1 MGNAMGMENWK
12 LALAITALGFFL
24 AACSQETPVA
34 VEQDDEVSAP
44 QAEVPTE
51 IAPDPPEQAPPS
63 TEVAVERVEG
73 LMVSQPSDQPETVV
87 IFASGIVGS
96 DGWTEPRLIPLNPD
110 ETSGT
115 RSFGFVATSP
125 DREMPSR
132 VPQPIEARLELEM
145 FPPEVEMV
153 RIVSATNEL
162 TAFVGN

>member
-1 MGNAMGMENWK
+1 MGMENGQ
-12 LALAITALGFFL
+12 LTLAIIALGFFL

-34 VEQDDEVSAP
+34 VEQGTEVSAP
-44 QAEVPTE
+44 QIEVPTE
-51 IAPDPPEQAPPS
+51 SAPDPPEQVPPS
-63 TEVAVERVEG
+63 TEVAIERVEDF
-73 LMVSQPSDQPETVV
+73 MVSQPSGQPEAVV
-87 IFASGIVGS
+87 IFASGIVVS

-110 ETSGT
+110 DASAT

-125 DREMPSR
+125 DREIPSR
-132 VPQPIEARLELEM
+132 VPQTIEARLELEM